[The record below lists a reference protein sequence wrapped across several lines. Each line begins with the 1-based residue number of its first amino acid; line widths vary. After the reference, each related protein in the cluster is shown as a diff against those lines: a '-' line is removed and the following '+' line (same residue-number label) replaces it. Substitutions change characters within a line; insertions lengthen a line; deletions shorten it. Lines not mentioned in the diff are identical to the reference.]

1 MAKKTFKEFVKEHKK
16 EFAAGCAVI
25 GAGVI
30 GALSYKYA
38 LERYQIKQISDY
50 VTAGAEGF
58 IAMTPEQIT
67 NVFGEEHHF
76 VDRVGT
82 TVEVTGALLCC
93 REVET

>member
-16 EFAAGCAVI
+16 EFAVGCAVI
-25 GAGVI
+25 GASFM

-50 VTAGAEGF
+50 VTAGAEGCV
-58 IAMTPEQIT
+58 IMTPEQIT
-67 NVFGEEHHF
+67 TVFGEERHF
-76 VDRVGT
+76 VALGGT
-82 TVEVTGALLCC
+82 TVEVTGALLCY